1 MEQRS
6 YLDIPIQLA
15 AFAVLIAALAF
26 FSASE
31 FAIVKVR
38 ISRIDQ
44 LLANGQPKPKSVKSI
59 IANADDYLF
68 ACQLGIVISI
78 LGSGWLS
85 YSIADH
91 FFPAMLAISEIADNE
106 PSTIAIFILFSLL
119 IFALV
124 IISELIPKTI
134 ATQKAE
140 NILLANAPLLI
151 WTYRILYI
159 PIAIFKAAARLFSSL
174 FGFSTMSQKEWS
186 HTEEDIKT
194 ILSDSLKNGE
204 INVSEF
210 EYVHKIFEF
219 DERIAREIKVPR
231 TAMCTLEKDS
241 TLLEVFKTVG
251 VQQYTRY
258 PVIDGDRDHVLGVV
272 NMKNLMAAFIHDPS
286 AGELTVEHFI
296 KPVIQVIETI
306 KINELLL
313 KIQQERIHLAILQD
327 EYGGTSGLVTIEDI
341 LEEIVGEIQDEFDG
355 DEIPEIRKLG
365 DGHYLVDAKI
375 LIGHINEL
383 LGIRIADD
391 DIDTIGGWFMSE
403 SFDTIRGQKII
414 EQGYEFLAKDVDGHH
429 ILYLEVQKSEPL

>member
-1 MEQRS
+1 M
-6 YLDIPIQLA
+6 DIPIQLA
-15 AFAVLIAALAF
+15 ASAVLIAALAF

-44 LLANGQPKPKSVKSI
+44 LLADQQLKNKAVKSI
-59 IANADDYLF
+59 IAHADNYLF
-68 ACQLGIVISI
+68 ACQLGIVMCT
-78 LGSGWLS
+78 LGIGWLS
-85 YSIADH
+85 YSIAAH
-91 FFPAMLAISEIADNE
+91 FFPAMMAV
-106 PSTIAIFILFSLL
+106 STIADAGPNTIVFFILFALL
-119 IFALV
+119 VFTLV
-124 IISELIPKTI
+124 IVSELIPKTF
-134 ATQKAE
+134 AAKKAE
-140 NILLANAPLLI
+140 SILLANAGLLI
-151 WTYRILYI
+151 WTYRILFI
-159 PIAIFKAAARLFSSL
+159 PIALFKAAARLLSSL
-174 FGFSTMSQKEWS
+174 FGFAPASQKEWS

-241 TLLEVFKTVG
+241 TLREVFKTVG

-272 NMKNLMAAFIHDPS
+272 NMKNLMAAFIHDPTV
-286 AGELTVEHFI
+286 GDLTVEQFM

-355 DEIPEIRKLG
+355 DEIPEIRRLG
-365 DGHYLVDAKI
+365 DSHYLIDAKI
-375 LIGHINEL
+375 LIGHVNEL
-383 LGIRIADD
+383 LGIRIDDD

-414 EQGYEFLAKDVDGHH
+414 EQGYEFLAKDVEGHH
-429 ILYLEVQKSEPL
+429 ILYLEVQKAEPL